1 MSRTLCFHLFAG
13 ILFSGAPPLAANP
26 LVTFPSGDFTCTVAV
41 TPHEI
46 PKPDPAHPE
55 RRYSPVLKTVTITRV
70 GTIRRDTSSWSD
82 GKVSVLWDLADMKLA
97 LQESRN
103 SGKDVYLLRGY
114 LRDRACPR
122 LLHFDDKSVSWIT
135 VKANKE
141 QSEGGEKPSHY
152 RATVVVQEAEGD
164 TPAVSATYQAWI
176 DPKTLLPQKFDDGE
190 ALYVLTFSK
199 EPPIGP
205 LVIPANIQHEIDRYQ
220 AAYAPH
226 PHL

>member
-1 MSRTLCFHLFAG
+1 MSRTLGLPLFAG
-13 ILFSGAPPLAANP
+13 IVLFCAPLLAANP

-46 PKPDPAHPE
+46 PKPDPEHPE
-55 RRYSPVLKTVTITRV
+55 RRYPPVLKTVTITRI
-70 GTIRRDTSSWSD
+70 GTIRRDASTWSD
-82 GKVSVLWDLADMKLA
+82 GSASELWDLADMKLA
-97 LQESRN
+97 LQESRRP
-103 SGKDVYLLRGY
+103 GKDIYLLRGY
-114 LRDRACPR
+114 LRDHAGPA
-122 LLHFDDKSVSWIT
+122 LLRFDDKSVSWIT
-135 VKANKE
+135 AGAVKVPPGD
-141 QSEGGEKPSHY
+141 SDKPLHY
-152 RATVVVQEAEGD
+152 QAAVVVSDPGEIP
-164 TPAVSATYQAWI
+164 TVTATYQAWI

-205 LVIPANIQHEIDRYQ
+205 LVIPANIQREIDRYQ